1 MLITC
6 PSCNS
11 EYNVPSE
18 LPPGRMVKCAKCQS
32 KWAPVPALAPPV
44 PEPPPKP
51 ELPIEAATVVPEPLV
66 KRRFRNPAKRPSA
79 LALAWVASA
88 CLLVALLTAGIIWR
102 APVMHAWPP
111 STRLY
116 AWFGMATTA
125 ASKTARE

>member
-11 EYNVPSE
+11 EYNVPGE

-32 KWAPVPALAPPV
+32 KWAPVPAPAPPE
-44 PEPPPKP
+44 PEPPPEP
-51 ELPIEAATVVPEPLV
+51 ELPAEAATVVPEPLV
-66 KRRFRNPAKRPSA
+66 KRRFRNRAKPPSA
-79 LALAWVASA
+79 LTLAWVASA
-88 CLLVALLTAGIIWR
+88 CVLVALLATGIVWR
-102 APVMHAWPP
+102 GSVMHAWPP

-116 AWFGMATTA
+116 AWFGMAPPD